1 VLCTRVWRV
10 GRDERLEHTS
20 IHPETVQVSGWID
33 APQKTSWAP
42 SLDSPET
49 EVMDTGA
56 TSHRKAVIQRELTW
70 HEQEAHGRYSLDAFL
85 YDPPALDA
93 VVQPAIEYL
102 HGNTGELVLDM
113 GCGEGKETLELASR
127 GLHVVSTDLS
137 RTQLSRARELV
148 RRKVP
153 DGTVY
158 FVQANAEELP
168 FAGEGFRII
177 YGKAILHH
185 LDLDI
190 SFREVNRLLEPNG
203 RATFAEPMAQ
213 HPLFWLARRLT
224 PKLRTQDE
232 RPVILSELERFSNR
246 FRFQELEVHFLFAP
260 CAYLFRIIPK
270 GERVFRKM
278 HSFLSKLDTGLFRN
292 FRAVRR
298 FAWYGVIRVQK

>member
-1 VLCTRVWRV
+1 
-10 GRDERLEHTS
+10 
-20 IHPETVQVSGWID
+20 
-33 APQKTSWAP
+33 
-42 SLDSPET
+42 
-49 EVMDTGA
+49 MDTGA

-260 CAYLFRIIPK
+260 CAYFFRIIPK